1 MFECV
6 SDDYVPVIHTYLTF
20 LDVQFP
26 RFRSALMF
34 FSFSTGQEIFV
45 GVTIFALLN
54 PDHLSQKDIGPGL
67 SQIKDRA

>member
-1 MFECV
+1 MCEYV
-6 SDDYVPVIHTYLTF
+6 SNDYVPVIHTYLTF

-45 GVTIFALLN
+45 GVIIFALLN
-54 PDHLSQKDIGPGL
+54 PDHLNQKDIGPGL
-67 SQIKDRA
+67 SQINDRA